1 MMTSNPIQQLDDQA
15 MALFKE
21 DEFDQAAALFQQAA
35 EKYQESGESNLAAE
49 ARNNQSVALLQAGN
63 PEDAL
68 AAALGTETI
77 FAAAGDIV
85 RQAQALGN
93 QAAAHEALHHL
104 DQAASLYLQ
113 AAEIFK
119 SSNEFEF
126 YSLVMKNVSSIRM
139 RQRKLLDSLFA
150 MNQALSVK
158 PKLTFRERIIRSLS
172 NLAFRMFTRPPAI

>member
-1 MMTSNPIQQLDDQA
+1 MTSTAIQQLAEQA
-15 MALFKE
+15 MQLFKD

-35 EKYQESGESNLAAE
+35 EKFQESGEANLAAE

-63 PEDAL
+63 PQGAL
-68 AAALGTETI
+68 SAALGTEKI
-77 FAAAGDIV
+77 FSEAGDGV

-104 DQAASLYLQ
+104 DQAANLYLQ

-119 SSNEFEF
+119 SSNELDFF
-126 YSLVMKNVSSIRM
+126 SLVMKNVSSIRM
-139 RQRKLLDSLFA
+139 RQRKFLDSLFA

-158 PKLTFRERIIRSLS
+158 SRLTFRERIIRSLS